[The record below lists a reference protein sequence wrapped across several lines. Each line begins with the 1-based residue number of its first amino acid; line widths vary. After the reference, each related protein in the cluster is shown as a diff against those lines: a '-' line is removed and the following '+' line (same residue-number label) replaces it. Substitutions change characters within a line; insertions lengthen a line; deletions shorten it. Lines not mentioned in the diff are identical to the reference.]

1 MLAFSF
7 KTENKFFIYAL
18 DLWEKQGIFKNHVR
32 KKVGEAHSHGLT
44 ILKMFSP
51 LLLQCP

>member
-7 KTENKFFIYAL
+7 KTENKFLIYTL

-32 KKVGEAHSHGLT
+32 KKLARL
-44 ILKMFSP
+44 ILMAS
-51 LLLQCP
+51 LY